1 MVFQR
6 SNPFPKIDPR
16 ERRLRA
22 AHRRHE
28 RRARLETRVERALGQ
43 AALWEEVKDRLDDSA
58 LGLSGGQQQ
67 RLCIARALAVE
78 PEVLLMDEPASALD
92 PIATAHIEELI
103 NELSAEYTVVIVT
116 HNMQQAARVAD
127 YTAFFYLGEL
137 VEFDRTRRAVHEA
150 EQLADGR
157 LHHGAVR
164 MMRRNSS
171 SREHTNREYEGELRR
186 LREQLL
192 LMGAKVED
200 IIAGSIR
207 ALIDRDSALAEQMIA
222 VDRKINQLEIDIDEL
237 CMQVLARRQP
247 VASDLRFLTTALK
260 LVTDLERIGD
270 LGVNICER
278 VLELN
283 GEPPLKPYVDMPNM
297 AREAQEMLHEALD
310 AFVAA
315 DAERAQ
321 RVIARDRN
329 VDAYYTQIFRE
340 LLTYMMEDPRNIFR
354 ATRLQS
360 IAKYLERI
368 GDHATNL
375 GELVVFMVKGKDI
388 RHAGK
393 LSDGR

>member
-1 MVFQR
+1 M
-6 SNPFPKIDPR
+6 I
-16 ERRLRA
+16 
-22 AHRRHE
+22 
-28 RRARLETRVERALGQ
+28 
-43 AALWEEVKDRLDDSA
+43 
-58 LGLSGGQQQ
+58 
-67 RLCIARALAVE
+67 
-78 PEVLLMDEPASALD
+78 
-92 PIATAHIEELI
+92 
-103 NELSAEYTVVIVT
+103 
-116 HNMQQAARVAD
+116 
-127 YTAFFYLGEL
+127 
-137 VEFDRTRRAVHEA
+137 RT
-150 EQLADGR
+150 
-157 LHHGAVR
+157 
-164 MMRRNSS
+164 NT
-171 SREHTNREYEGELRR
+171 SREHTNREYEQELRR

-192 LMGAKVED
+192 LMGAKVEE
-200 IIAGSIR
+200 IINGSIR

-222 VDRKINQLEIDIDEL
+222 VDRKINQLEIAIDEL

-283 GEPPLKPYVDMPNM
+283 GEPPLKPYIDLPNM
-297 AREAQEMLHEALD
+297 TREVQEMLHEALD
-310 AFVAA
+310 AFVAG
-315 DAERAQ
+315 DVERAQ
-321 RVIARDRN
+321 RVIARDKN

-388 RHAGK
+388 RHVGK
-393 LSDGR
+393 LSDGGV